1 MARKRK
7 THGQGRMTPPVMEP
21 DAAGND
27 VGAKEIYVAVPS
39 DRDAEPVHCFET
51 LTPDLMALADWWQAC
66 RIRTGALESPG
77 VFWIPLFQIL
87 EDRGLQVCLVNAR
100 HVKNVPGRKSDVFDC
115 QWLQYLH
122 SVGLLHASF
131 RPRGRSA
138 LCERCCATETAWC
151 R

>member
-1 MARKRK
+1 
-7 THGQGRMTPPVMEP
+7 
-21 DAAGND
+21 
-27 VGAKEIYVAVPS
+27 
-39 DRDAEPVHCFET
+39 
-51 LTPDLMALADWWQAC
+51 MALADWLQAC
-66 RIRTGALESPG
+66 RIRTVALESPG

-87 EDRGLQVCLVNAR
+87 EERGLQVCLVNVR
-100 HVKNVPGRKSDVFDC
+100 HVKNVPGRKSDVLDC

-122 SVGLLHASF
+122 SVGLLHAPF